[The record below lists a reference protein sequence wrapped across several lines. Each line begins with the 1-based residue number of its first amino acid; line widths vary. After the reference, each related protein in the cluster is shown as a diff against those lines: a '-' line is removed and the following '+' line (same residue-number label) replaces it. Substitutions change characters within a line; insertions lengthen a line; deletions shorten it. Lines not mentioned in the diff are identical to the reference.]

1 MDKEEILAK
10 SRQEN
15 KNRDFKEMEVLTWAA
30 GIAARVG
37 LLICCL
43 LSVLEVL
50 FRDQVS
56 TAGYTIFFSI
66 LGTTMLLKY
75 VKLRRKHELV
85 IAVLYLAL
93 FVFFF
98 ALHLRSLIGEA

>member
-1 MDKEEILAK
+1 MDKEEILAR
-10 SRQEN
+10 SRREN
-15 KNRDFKEMEVLTWAA
+15 KNRDFEEMAVLAWAA
-30 GIAARVG
+30 GIAARAG
-37 LLICCL
+37 LIICCL

-66 LGTTMLLKY
+66 LGTAMLLKY
-75 VKLRRKHELV
+75 VKLRRKHELL

-98 ALHLRSLIGEA
+98 VLHLRGLIGEA